1 MPISVGTTLG
11 FKWSFGEVTVMG
23 TINQVIAVPLK
34 KKNVFTIEEVT
45 RENPLNLGRFGIS
58 PEASSLAHRL

>member
-34 KKNVFTIEEVT
+34 KNVFTIEEVT
-45 RENPLNLGRFGIS
+45 RENPLNLGRFWIS